1 MSAANHFRERSEP
14 VARSIMGIIAK
25 QSIQGTIVTYL
36 GVAVGFVTTFFVLTR
51 FLSAEEIGLARV
63 LVDAATL
70 FIGLAQLG
78 TSSSIIRFYPHFK
91 HSVESCRMVPNSL
104 ELSSVEKTTL
114 NNSTQPLHNPTQ
126 SSDHGFFFW
135 TLIVP
140 LVGFALFTAIY
151 CACHEPLSHWFG
163 EKSPLFI
170 EYYYMVLPMA
180 FFMLYQTVFETNAN
194 VRMHIVVPRAV
205 RELITRI
212 GLLVVYLLYAFECL
226 NINGF
231 VIALC
236 AVYAVAMLCNMV
248 YLFSLG
254 EVSLLPDMDFLR
266 QNPSLVRQYILYTG
280 FLLVSAVA
288 SVLAPT
294 LSSFFITAEM
304 GLSYTGIFA
313 IATYIAV
320 MVSIPYRSVVAI
332 ASPQLA
338 TAIKENNQQETAH
351 LMQQVSSTLLLIGGM
366 ILCAIWLNID
376 LIFHIL
382 PNGETYAAAR
392 QVVLMLGTSQLFIA
406 VCSFASSALNYSHYY
421 AFSLLFSFILTTLSI
436 LLNNLLIPH
445 FGMEGA
451 AVSNLISYAVYFV
464 LIVLTV
470 RLTLKTSTFT
480 LQHLKI
486 LLLIVVI
493 LNLNF
498 LWLEYLPIHNIWLS
512 SMIRTIVLMG
522 GACLVAWRKNLSPE
536 INQQVHSLGE
546 RLKVKG

>member
-1 MSAANHFRERSEP
+1 
-14 VARSIMGIIAK
+14 MGIIAK

-91 HSVESCRMVPNSL
+91 KVPKTSES
-104 ELSSVEKTTL
+104 
-114 NNSTQPLHNPTQ
+114 Q
-126 SSDHGFFFW
+126 SFKSDSEHGFFFW
-135 TLIVP
+135 TILIP
-140 LVGFALFTAIY
+140 LIGFALFAALY
-151 CACHEPLSHWFG
+151 SACYTPLSQWFG
-163 EKSPLFI
+163 EKSPLFV

-212 GLLVVYLLYAFECL
+212 GLLVAYLLYSFR
-226 NINGF
+226 IVDIDGF

-236 AVYAVAMLCNMV
+236 AVYALAMLCNII

-254 EVSLLPDMDFLR
+254 EVSLRPDWQFIYNNR
-266 QNPSLVRQYILYTG
+266 PLVKQYLFYTG
-280 FLLVSAVA
+280 FLLVSAVT

-320 MVSIPYRSVVAI
+320 MVSIPYRSVTAI
-332 ASPQLA
+332 AAPQLA
-338 TAIKENNQQETAH
+338 IAIKNNNHSEITH
-351 LMQQVSSTLLLIGGM
+351 LMQQVSSNLLLIGGM

-376 LIFHIL
+376 LIFHVL
-382 PNGETYAAAR
+382 PNGETYAEAR
-392 QVVLMLGTSQLFIA
+392 SVVLMLGVSQLIIA
-406 VCSFASSALNYSHYY
+406 TGSFTLNTLNYSRFY
-421 AFSLLFSFILTTLSI
+421 AFSLLFSFILTVSSI
-436 LLNNLLIPH
+436 LLNNALIPIL
-445 FGMEGA
+445 GMNGA
-451 AVSNLISYAVYFV
+451 AISNLLSYVIYFV
-464 LIVLTV
+464 LIIITV
-470 RLTLKTSTFT
+470 RFAIPAPTLTR
-480 LQHLKI
+480 QHVKI
-486 LLLIVVI
+486 LLLLLLI
-493 LNLNF
+493 LSVNS
-498 LWLEYLPIHNIWLS
+498 LWLEYLPINNIWIS
-512 SMIRTIVLMG
+512 SISRSILLLG
-522 GACLVAWRKNLSPE
+522 GACAIVWFKNLSPE
-536 INQQVHSLGE
+536 ITQQIRSWIT
-546 RLKVKG
+546 KYSTK

>member
-1 MSAANHFRERSEP
+1 
-14 VARSIMGIIAK
+14 MGIIAK

-78 TSSSIIRFYPHFK
+78 TTSSIIRFYPHFK
-91 HSVESCRMVPNSL
+91 AKRQVGENT
-104 ELSSVEKTTL
+104 E
-114 NNSTQPLHNPTQ
+114 
-126 SSDHGFFFW
+126 HGFFFW
-135 TLIVP
+135 TLIIP

-151 CACHEPLSHWFG
+151 CACYSPLSQWFG
-163 EKSPLFI
+163 EKSPLFV

-212 GLLVVYLLYAFECL
+212 GLLLVYLLYAFEL
-226 NINGF
+226 LTINGF

-236 AVYAVAMLCNMV
+236 GVYAVAMLCNMG

-254 EVSLLPDMDFLR
+254 EISLRPDWQFLR
-266 QNPSLVRQYILYTG
+266 ANRSLVRQYILYTG
-280 FLLVSAVA
+280 FLLISAVA

-320 MVSIPYRSVVAI
+320 MVSIPYRSMTAI

-338 TAIKENNQQETAH
+338 TAIKENNRSQTAH
-351 LMQQVSSTLLLIGGM
+351 LMQQVSSTLLLVGGM
-366 ILCAIWLNID
+366 ILCVIWLNVD

-382 PNGETYAAAR
+382 PNGSTYASAR
-392 QVVLMLGTSQLFIA
+392 QVVLILATSQLFIA
-406 VCSFASSALNYSHYY
+406 VCSFTSSALNYSRFY
-421 AFSLLFSFILTTLSI
+421 AFSLLFSFVLTLLSI

-445 FGMEGA
+445 LGMNGA
-451 AVSNLISYAVYFV
+451 AASNLIAYAIYFV
-464 LIVLTV
+464 LILLTV
-470 RLTLKTSTFT
+470 RFTLHAPTFT
-480 LQHLKI
+480 RQHLKI
-486 LLLIVVI
+486 LLLIVLI
-493 LNLNF
+493 INLNF
-498 LWLEYLPIHNIWLS
+498 LWQKYLPINNIWLS
-512 SMIRTIVLMG
+512 SIIRSVVLVG
-522 GACLVAWRKNLSPE
+522 GGCALAWYKNLSPE
-536 INQQVHSLGE
+536 INQQVRSLGD
-546 RLKVKG
+546 RLKVKD

>member
-1 MSAANHFRERSEP
+1 
-14 VARSIMGIIAK
+14 MGIIAK

-51 FLSAEEIGLARV
+51 FLSAEEIGLSRV
-63 LVDAATL
+63 LIDAATL

-91 HSVESCRMVPNSL
+91 VKGERLKVKGDN
-104 ELSSVEKTTL
+104 
-114 NNSTQPLHNPTQ
+114 
-126 SSDHGFFFW
+126 SDHGFFFW

-151 CACHEPLSHWFG
+151 CACYEPLSHWFG
-163 EKSPLFI
+163 EKSPLFV

-180 FFMLYQTVFETNAN
+180 FFMLYQTIFETNAN

-212 GLLVVYLLYAFECL
+212 GLLVVYLLYAFEWV

-236 AVYAVAMLCNMV
+236 GVYAVAMLCNMG

-254 EVSLLPDMDFLR
+254 EISLRPDWEFLR
-266 QNPSLVRQYILYTG
+266 NNSLLVRQYMLYTG

-304 GLSYTGIFA
+304 GLNYTGIFA

-320 MVSIPYRSVVAI
+320 MVSIPYRSMTAI

-338 TAIKENNQQETAH
+338 TAIKENDQRETAH
-351 LMQQVSSTLLLIGGM
+351 LMQQVSRSILLIGCI
-366 ILCAIWLNID
+366 ILCMIWLNID

-382 PNGETYAAAR
+382 PNGEVYASAR
-392 QVVLMLGTSQLFIA
+392 NVVLLLGVSQLFIA
-406 VCSFASSALNYSHYY
+406 TCSITSSALNYSRYY
-421 AFSLLFSFILTTLSI
+421 AFSLIFSI
-436 LLNNLLIPH
+436 LLTMSSIILNNNLIPTH
-445 FGMEGA
+445 GMNGA
-451 AVSNLISYAVYFV
+451 AMSNLISYAVYFI
-464 LIVLTV
+464 LIVITV
-470 RLTLKTSTFT
+470 RLTLRTSTFT
-480 LQHLKI
+480 RKHI
-486 LLLIVVI
+486 YIVLLFAAII
-493 LNLNF
+493 ALNY
-498 LWLEYLPIHNIWLS
+498 LWQQYLPIQNIWLS
-512 SMIRTIVLMG
+512 SIIRSVILLGVAG
-522 GACLVAWRKNLSPE
+522 WVAWFANLSPE
-536 INQQVHSLGE
+536 INQQITSFLSKH
-546 RLKVKG
+546 

>member
-1 MSAANHFRERSEP
+1 
-14 VARSIMGIIAK
+14 MGIIAK

-51 FLSAEEIGLARV
+51 FLSAEEIGLSRV
-63 LVDAATL
+63 LIDAATL

-78 TSSSIIRFYPHFK
+78 TSSSIIRFYPHFRNK
-91 HSVESCRMVPNSL
+91 EQGTKS
-104 ELSSVEKTTL
+104 
-114 NNSTQPLHNPTQ
+114 QD
-126 SSDHGFFFW
+126 DHGFFFW

-151 CACHEPLSHWFG
+151 CACYEPLSRWFG
-163 EKSPLFI
+163 EKSPLFV

-180 FFMLYQTVFETNAN
+180 FFMLYQTIFETNAN

-212 GLLVVYLLYAFECL
+212 GLLIVYLLYAFEWV

-236 AVYAVAMLCNMV
+236 GVYAVAMLCNMG

-254 EVSLLPDMDFLR
+254 KISIRPDWEFLR
-266 QNPSLVRQYILYTG
+266 NNRSLVRQYVLYTG
-280 FLLVSAVA
+280 FLLISAVA
-288 SVLAPT
+288 SVLVPT

-320 MVSIPYRSVVAI
+320 MVSIPYRSVTAI

-338 TAIKENNQQETAH
+338 TAIKENNQRETAH
-351 LMQQVSSTLLLIGGM
+351 LMQQVSSTVLFIGGM

-376 LIFHIL
+376 LIFYIL
-382 PNGETYAAAR
+382 PNGDTYATAR
-392 QVVLMLGTSQLFIA
+392 QVVLILGSSQLIIA
-406 VCSFASSALNYSHYY
+406 VYSFASSALNYSRYY

-436 LLNNLLIPH
+436 LLNNMLIPH
-445 FGMEGA
+445 LGMNGA
-451 AVSNLISYAVYFV
+451 AVSNLIAYAVYF
-464 LIVLTV
+464 LFIILTV
-470 RLTLKTSTFT
+470 RFTLHTTTFT
-480 LQHLKI
+480 RQHLKI

-498 LWLEYLPIHNIWLS
+498 LWQEFLPIHNIWLS
-512 SMIRTIVLMG
+512 SIIRSIVLIG
-522 GACLVAWRKNLSPE
+522 GGFAVAWFKNLSPE
-536 INQQVHSLGE
+536 INQQITSFLSKH
-546 RLKVKG
+546 

>member
-1 MSAANHFRERSEP
+1 
-14 VARSIMGIIAK
+14 MGIIAK

-36 GVAVGFVTTFFVLTR
+36 GVAVGFVTTFFILTR
-51 FLSAEEIGLARV
+51 FLTAEEIGLARV

-91 HSVESCRMVPNSL
+91 QKGEN
-104 ELSSVEKTTL
+104 
-114 NNSTQPLHNPTQ
+114 
-126 SSDHGFFFW
+126 SDHGFFFW
-135 TLIVP
+135 TLMVP
-140 LVGFALFTAIY
+140 LVGFVLFTAIY
-151 CACHEPLSHWFG
+151 CACHEPLSRWFG
-163 EKSPLFI
+163 EKSPLFV

-194 VRMHIVVPRAV
+194 VRMHIVIPRAV

-236 AVYAVAMLCNMV
+236 AVYAVAMLCNMG
-248 YLFSLG
+248 YLFALG
-254 EVSLLPDMDFLR
+254 EVSLRPDWAFLR
-266 QNPSLVRQYILYTG
+266 ENRSLVRQYILYTG

-304 GLSYTGIFA
+304 GLNYTGIFA

-338 TAIKENNQQETAH
+338 TAIKENNQRETAH
-351 LMQQVSSTLLLIGGM
+351 LMQQVSRSILLIGCI
-366 ILCAIWLNID
+366 ILCVIWLNID

-382 PNGETYAAAR
+382 PNGETYASAR
-392 QVVLMLGTSQLFIA
+392 YVVLLLGVSQLFIA
-406 VCSFASSALNYSHYY
+406 TCSITSSALNYSRFY
-421 AFSLLFSFILTTLSI
+421 AFSLLFSVLLTVMSI
-436 LLNNLLIPH
+436 FLNNSLIPVL
-445 FGMEGA
+445 GMNGA
-451 AVSNLISYAVYFV
+451 AISNLIAYAVYFI
-464 LIVLTV
+464 LIVITV
-470 RLTLKTSTFT
+470 RLTLRTPTFARE
-480 LQHLKI
+480 HI
-486 LLLIVVI
+486 YIVLLL
-493 LNLNF
+493 
-498 LWLEYLPIHNIWLS
+498 
-512 SMIRTIVLMG
+512 
-522 GACLVAWRKNLSPE
+522 
-536 INQQVHSLGE
+536 
-546 RLKVKG
+546 

>member
-1 MSAANHFRERSEP
+1 
-14 VARSIMGIIAK
+14 
-25 QSIQGTIVTYL
+25 
-36 GVAVGFVTTFFVLTR
+36 
-51 FLSAEEIGLARV
+51 
-63 LVDAATL
+63 
-70 FIGLAQLG
+70 
-78 TSSSIIRFYPHFK
+78 
-91 HSVESCRMVPNSL
+91 
-104 ELSSVEKTTL
+104 
-114 NNSTQPLHNPTQ
+114 
-126 SSDHGFFFW
+126 
-135 TLIVP
+135 
-140 LVGFALFTAIY
+140 
-151 CACHEPLSHWFG
+151 
-163 EKSPLFI
+163 
-170 EYYYMVLPMA
+170 
-180 FFMLYQTVFETNAN
+180 
-194 VRMHIVVPRAV
+194 
-205 RELITRI
+205 
-212 GLLVVYLLYAFECL
+212 
-226 NINGF
+226 
-231 VIALC
+231 
-236 AVYAVAMLCNMV
+236 
-248 YLFSLG
+248 
-254 EVSLLPDMDFLR
+254 
-266 QNPSLVRQYILYTG
+266 
-280 FLLVSAVA
+280 
-288 SVLAPT
+288 
-294 LSSFFITAEM
+294 
-304 GLSYTGIFA
+304 
-313 IATYIAV
+313 
-320 MVSIPYRSVVAI
+320 MVSIPYRSMTAI

-351 LMQQVSSTLLLIGGM
+351 LMQQVSSTLLLVGGM

-406 VCSFASSALNYSHYY
+406 VCSFASSALNYSRYY

-498 LWLEYLPIHNIWLS
+498 LWLEYLPIQNIWLS

-536 INQQVHSLGE
+536 INQQVRSLGE

>member
-1 MSAANHFRERSEP
+1 
-14 VARSIMGIIAK
+14 MGIIAK

-51 FLSAEEIGLARV
+51 FLSAEEIGLSRV
-63 LVDAATL
+63 LIDAATL

-91 HSVESCRMVPNSL
+91 AKSERL
-104 ELSSVEKTTL
+104 EVKGDIT
-114 NNSTQPLHNPTQ
+114 
-126 SSDHGFFFW
+126 DHGFFFW

-140 LVGFALFTAIY
+140 LVGFAIFTCIY
-151 CACHEPLSHWFG
+151 CSCHEPLSHWFG
-163 EKSPLFI
+163 EKSPLFV

-180 FFMLYQTVFETNAN
+180 FFMLYQTIFETNAN

-212 GLLVVYLLYAFECL
+212 GLLVVYLLYAFDVL

-231 VIALC
+231 VVALC
-236 AVYAVAMLCNMV
+236 TVYAVAMLCNMG

-254 EVSLLPDMDFLR
+254 EISLRPDWEFIR
-266 QNPSLVRQYILYTG
+266 SNRSLVRQYLLYTG
-280 FLLVSAVA
+280 FLLISAVA

-304 GLSYTGIFA
+304 GLNYTGIFA

-320 MVSIPYRSVVAI
+320 MVSIPYRSMTAI

-338 TAIKENNQQETAH
+338 TAIKENNQEETAH

-366 ILCAIWLNID
+366 ILCVIWLNID

-382 PNGETYAAAR
+382 PNGETYASAR

-406 VCSFASSALNYSHYY
+406 VCSFTSSALNYSRFY
-421 AFSLLFSFILTTLSI
+421 AFSLLFSFILTAVSI

-445 FGMEGA
+445 LGMEGA
-451 AVSNLISYAVYFV
+451 AVSNLIAYAIYFV

-470 RLTLKTSTFT
+470 RITLHAPTFT
-480 LQHLKI
+480 RQHLKI
-486 LLLIVVI
+486 LILIVLI
-493 LNLNF
+493 LNMNF
-498 LWLEYLPIHNIWLS
+498 LWQKYLPINNIWVS
-512 SMIRTIVLMG
+512 SIVRTIVLMG
-522 GACLVAWRKNLSPE
+522 GGCMVAWWKDLSPE
-536 INQQVHSLGE
+536 INQQVRSLGE
-546 RLKVKG
+546 KVKVRVRG